1 MNRTQKKEV
10 VKELNGKLSTAKAAI
25 LTDFKGLTV
34 AELGELRSE
43 LRKVGVEYR
52 VVKNTLTK
60 LAAAG
65 TDAEKLGAHLQG
77 PTGLV
82 LGFDDPVA
90 PAKAVMDFAKKQQKF
105 TVKVGLVE
113 GTLADI
119 EQLKAIAALPSRED
133 LLSKMAAGFQAPA
146 SKMAR
151 LLNATVARL
160 GYALTA
166 LKDKKTQ

>member
-1 MNRTQKKEV
+1 LNKTQKQEV
-10 VKELNGKLSTAKAAI
+10 VSELNGKLARAKAAI

-34 AELGELRSE
+34 AEITEFRNE
-43 LRKVGVEYR
+43 LRKSGVEYR

-60 LAAAG
+60 LAASG
-65 TDAEKLGAHLQG
+65 TDAEKLSSYLQG

-82 LGFDDPVA
+82 IGYDDPVA
-90 PAKAVMDFAKKQQKF
+90 PAKVVMEYAKRQQKLE
-105 TVKVGLVE
+105 VKVGLVE
-113 GTLADI
+113 GALADLG
-119 EQLKAIAALPSRED
+119 QLKAIAELPSRDE
-133 LLSKMAAGFQAPA
+133 LLSQMAAGFQAPA

-166 LKDKKTQ
+166 LKEKKPA